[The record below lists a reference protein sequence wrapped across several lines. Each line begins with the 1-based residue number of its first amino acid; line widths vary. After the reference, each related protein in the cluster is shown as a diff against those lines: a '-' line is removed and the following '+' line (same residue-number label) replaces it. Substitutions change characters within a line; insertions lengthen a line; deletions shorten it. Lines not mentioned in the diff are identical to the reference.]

1 MVTHKLLGATETTWG
16 EALCVGAVLLTRP
29 WYTFHAVLEIED
41 GLVIYSVDLNWL
53 GLVLAARFHHT
64 QDDYDCQEYDDGCED
79 ISVGSVELE
88 HL

>member
-41 GLVIYSVDLNWL
+41 GFVTDNLDLDWH
-53 GLVLAARFHHT
+53 GLVSAAFLHDT
-64 QDDYDCQEYDDGCED
+64 
-79 ISVGSVELE
+79 
-88 HL
+88 

>member
-1 MVTHKLLGATETTWG
+1 MFADEFLGTTDTTWSETLG
-16 EALCVGAVLLTRP
+16 VGAVLLTRT
-29 WYTFHAVLEIED
+29 WDTFHAVLEIED